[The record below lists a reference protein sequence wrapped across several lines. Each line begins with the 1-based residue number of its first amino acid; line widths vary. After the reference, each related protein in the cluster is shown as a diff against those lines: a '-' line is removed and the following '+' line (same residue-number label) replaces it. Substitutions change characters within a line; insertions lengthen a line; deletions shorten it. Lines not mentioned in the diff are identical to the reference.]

1 MKIYILLMLLL
12 FTSCIPNNSRT
23 DLLIKTNNDLQVTT
37 KKQEI
42 EFKKLQTENK
52 ELTKKLELISERIQK
67 IKDFNE
73 LD

>member
-12 FTSCIPNNSRT
+12 FTSCVSNNSRT
-23 DLLIKTNNDLQVTT
+23 DLLIKTNNDLKVTT

-42 EFKKLQTENK
+42 EFKKLQVENK
-52 ELTKKLELISERIQK
+52 ELIKKLEQISERIQK